1 MASVRIVG
9 SETEYGLTVP
19 NDPEFDS
26 IATALL
32 LVNSYNADQSLRL
45 LWDYDQEEPLVDA
58 RGFEIDEDYDVPNQ
72 QDNMAINKIL
82 PNGAR
87 YYVDH
92 AHPEFSTPECSNAL
106 DLMRFEKAGERILN
120 LSRLGAN
127 QVLPVGRTILIYKN
141 NSDQKGNS
149 YGYHENYLM
158 DRRTPFQ
165 NIVEQLMPFLVSRQI
180 FCGAGKVGAENG
192 ADYVPYQI
200 SQRADFFETEIGL
213 DTMVKRPII
222 NTRDEPHA
230 DRDRYR
236 RLHVIVGDANMS
248 EYTTYLK
255 LGTMMVV
262 LHMIEDGFLAEDL
275 ALRNPVR
282 ALKDISHDPTC
293 RMLVP
298 LKNGKKMTAVDI
310 QRCFHEAAQR
320 YIDSAP
326 ECHPTYPAIVTEWGT
341 VLDQLATDPMQLHRE
356 IDWVMKLHLLVNY
369 MERRGSDWDDPRIA
383 LMDLQYHDIRPEK
396 GLYYVL
402 ERSGAARRMLT
413 DEDILYAME
422 NPPEDTRAYFRGQC
436 LKKFKQQIFGVN
448 WDSISFNLGDGPI
461 KRILMEEPT
470 RGTKRHVQQLLDRSE
485 TAEDLVANIVT

>member
-1 MASVRIVG
+1 MVFPKIIG
-9 SETEYGLTVP
+9 SETEYGLMVH

-32 LVNSYNADQSLRL
+32 LVNSYNADQSLKL

-58 RGFEIDEDYDVPNQ
+58 RGFEIDEEYDIPDY

-92 AHPEFSTPECSNAL
+92 AHPEFSTPECSNVI
-106 DLMRFEKAGERILN
+106 DVMRYEKAGERILN
-120 LSRLGAN
+120 VSRLGAN
-127 QVLPVGRTILIYKN
+127 QLLPPSRSIIIYKN

-165 NIVEQLMPFLVSRQI
+165 TIVEQLIPFLVSRQVI
-180 FCGAGKVGAENG
+180 CGAGKVGEENG
-192 ADYVPYQI
+192 ADPINYQI

-255 LGTMMVV
+255 IGTAMVM
-262 LHMIEDGFLAEDL
+262 LQMIEDGFLVEDI

-282 ALKDISHDPTC
+282 ALKEISHDPTC
-293 RMLVP
+293 KALVT

-310 QRCFHEAAQR
+310 QRCFHEVAQR
-320 YIDSAP
+320 YVETHPDS
-326 ECHPTYPAIVTEWGT
+326 HPTYPAIVTEWGT
-341 VLDQLATDPMQLHRE
+341 VLDQLTVDPMQLYRE
-356 IDWVMKLHLLVNY
+356 IDWVMKLHLLLNY
-369 MERRGSDWDDPRIA
+369 MERRHSDWDDPRIA
-383 LMDLQYHDIRPEK
+383 MMDLQYHDIRPEK
-396 GLYYVL
+396 GLYYLL

-413 DEDILYAME
+413 EEEIVWAME
-422 NPPEDTRAYFRGQC
+422 EPPEDTRAYFRGQC
-436 LKKFKQQIFGVN
+436 LKKFKNQIFGVN

-470 RGTKRHVQQLLDRSE
+470 RGTKKHVQQLLDRSR
-485 TAEDLVANIVT
+485 TAADLVANITS